1 MTTPAPTP
9 TIMTESSLVETIEL
23 VLSTKS
29 KNSII
34 LNGEKK
40 SKIQYNLRNMIDF
53 ENDKTIDFVTIS
65 MPYATLPNSSYN
77 VNDYSNTLNVAWGG
91 NNYSYV
97 FTNGNYTYSSFI
109 TAFQGLLPSHFSI
122 TYNPTTNK
130 FTITNTS
137 YSFTLLTSSID
148 YIIGFTGT
156 LASSGSAPFTLQMI
170 RVVNFLPNPIINICC
185 QEINNGQS
193 LGING
198 NPLFSNILA
207 SIPNTSKL
215 NNELVYQNA
224 TDEFVIKNV
233 SNNTLNISILDD
245 DANFMDFNGISSW
258 FLLRFR
264 VHKRIKS
271 AQGNFSDFIT
281 KATNIRNLIEPS
293 E

>member
-1 MTTPAPTP
+1 MTSQ
-9 TIMTESSLVETIEL
+9 TIMNETSLVETMEL

-40 SKIQYNLRNMIDF
+40 SKVQYNLRNMIDF
-53 ENDKTIDFVTIS
+53 ENDKTIDYVTVS

-97 FTNGNYTYSSFI
+97 FINGNYNYQSFI
-109 TAFQGLLPSHFSI
+109 TAFQSILPAHFSI
-122 TYNPTTNK
+122 TYNATKNK
-130 FTITNTS
+130 YTITNSS
-137 YSFTLLTSSID
+137 YSFTLLNSTID
-148 YIIGFTGT
+148 YIIGYTGT
-156 LASSGSAPFTLQMI
+156 LASSTVSAPYTLEMI

-185 QEINNGQS
+185 QEICNGQS
-193 LGING
+193 LGLNS

-224 TDEFVIKNV
+224 SDEFVIRNV
-233 SNNTLNISILDD
+233 YNNTLNISILDD
-245 DANFMDFNGISSW
+245 DGNYIDFNGVSSW

-264 VHKRIKS
+264 IHKRIKS
-271 AQGNFSDFIT
+271 AQGSFNDFIG
-281 KATNIRNLIEPS
+281 KATNIRNFIEPQ

>member
-1 MTTPAPTP
+1 MTSQ
-9 TIMTESSLVETIEL
+9 TIMNETSLVETMEL

-40 SKIQYNLRNMIDF
+40 SKVQYNLRNMIDF
-53 ENDKTIDFVTIS
+53 ENDKTIDYVTVS

-97 FTNGNYTYSSFI
+97 FINGNYNYQSFI
-109 TAFQGLLPSHFSI
+109 TAFQSILPAHFSI
-122 TYNPTTNK
+122 TYNATKNK
-130 FTITNTS
+130 YTITNSS
-137 YSFTLLTSSID
+137 YSFTLLNSTID
-148 YIIGFTGT
+148 YIIGYTGT
-156 LASSGSAPFTLQMI
+156 LASSTVSAPYTLEMI

-185 QEINNGQS
+185 QEICNGQS
-193 LGING
+193 LGLNS

-207 SIPNTSKL
+207 SIQNTSKL

-224 TDEFVIKNV
+224 SDEFVIRNV
-233 SNNTLNISILDD
+233 YNNTLNISILDD
-245 DANFMDFNGISSW
+245 DGNYMDFNGVSSW

-264 VHKRIKS
+264 IHKRIKS
-271 AQGNFSDFIT
+271 AQGSFNDFIG
-281 KATNIRNLIEPS
+281 KATNIRNIIEPQ

>member
-1 MTTPAPTP
+1 MTNQ
-9 TIMTESSLVETIEL
+9 TIMNETSLVETMEL

-40 SKIQYNLRNMIDF
+40 SKVQYNLRNMIDF
-53 ENDKTIDFVTIS
+53 ENDKTIDYVTVS

-97 FTNGNYTYSSFI
+97 FINGNYNYQTFI
-109 TAFQGLLPSHFSI
+109 TAFQSILPAHFSI
-122 TYNPTTNK
+122 TYNATKNK
-130 FTITNTS
+130 FTITNSS
-137 YSFTLLTSSID
+137 YSFTLLTSTID
-148 YIIGFTGT
+148 YIIGYTGT
-156 LASSGSAPFTLQMI
+156 LASSTVSAPYTLEMI

-185 QEINNGQS
+185 QEICNGQS
-193 LGING
+193 LGLNS

-224 TDEFVIKNV
+224 SDEFVIRNV
-233 SNNTLNISILDD
+233 YNNTLNISILDD
-245 DANFMDFNGISSW
+245 DGNYMDFNGVSSW

-264 VHKRIKS
+264 IHKRIKT
-271 AQGNFSDFIT
+271 AQGSFNDFIG
-281 KATNIRNLIEPS
+281 KATNIRNIIEPQ

>member
-1 MTTPAPTP
+1 MNET
-9 TIMTESSLVETIEL
+9 SLVETMEL

-40 SKIQYNLRNMIDF
+40 SKVQYNLRNMIDF
-53 ENDKTIDFVTIS
+53 ENDKTIEYVTVS

-97 FTNGNYTYSSFI
+97 FINGNYNYQSFI
-109 TAFQGLLPSHFSI
+109 TAFQSILPAHFSI
-122 TYNPTTNK
+122 SYNATKNK
-130 FTITNTS
+130 FTISNTS
-137 YSFTLLTSSID
+137 YSFTLLPSTID

-156 LASSGSAPFTLQMI
+156 MASPTISAPYTLEMM

-185 QEINNGQS
+185 QEICNGQS
-193 LGING
+193 LGLNS

-224 TDEFVIKNV
+224 SDEFVIRNV
-233 SNNTLNISILDD
+233 YNNTLNISILDD
-245 DANFMDFNGISSW
+245 DGNYMDFNGVSSW

-264 VHKRIKS
+264 IHKRIKS
-271 AQGNFSDFIT
+271 AQGSFNDFIG
-281 KATNIRNLIEPS
+281 KATNIRNFIEPQ

>member
-1 MTTPAPTP
+1 MTTPTQ
-9 TIMTESSLVETIEL
+9 TIMNESSLVETIEL

-29 KNSII
+29 KNAII

-40 SKIQYNLRNMIDF
+40 SKVQYNLRNMIDF
-53 ENDKTIDFVTIS
+53 ENDKTIDFVSVS

-109 TAFQGLLPSHFSI
+109 TAFQTLLPSHFSI

-130 FTITNTS
+130 FTITNSS
-137 YSFTLLTSSID
+137 YSFTFLTSTID

-193 LGING
+193 LGINS

-245 DANFMDFNGISSW
+245 DGNFMDFNGIS
-258 FLLRFR
+258 
-264 VHKRIKS
+264 
-271 AQGNFSDFIT
+271 
-281 KATNIRNLIEPS
+281 
-293 E
+293 

>member
-1 MTTPAPTP
+1 MNET
-9 TIMTESSLVETIEL
+9 SLVETMEL

-40 SKIQYNLRNMIDF
+40 SKVQYNLRNMIDF
-53 ENDKTIDFVTIS
+53 ENDKTIDYVTVS

-97 FTNGNYTYSSFI
+97 FINGNYNYQSFI
-109 TAFQGLLPSHFSI
+109 TAFQSILPAHFSI
-122 TYNPTTNK
+122 TYNATKNK
-130 FTITNTS
+130 YTITNSS
-137 YSFTLLTSSID
+137 YSFTLLNSTID
-148 YIIGFTGT
+148 YIIGYTGT
-156 LASSGSAPFTLQMI
+156 LASSTVSAPYTLEMI

-185 QEINNGQS
+185 QEICNGQS
-193 LGING
+193 LGLNS

-224 TDEFVIKNV
+224 SDEFVIRNV
-233 SNNTLNISILDD
+233 YNNTLNISILDD
-245 DANFMDFNGISSW
+245 DGNYIDFNGVSSW

-264 VHKRIKS
+264 IHKRIKS
-271 AQGNFSDFIT
+271 AQGSFNDFIG
-281 KATNIRNLIEPS
+281 KATNIRNFIEPQ